1 MIEQI
6 LMNSLGGGGWIHHL
20 IFYRIPKNASTSVF
34 EHLGTLNLIKK
45 YEKLF
50 KEFGDKKLYRNF
62 FDTTHAKPNEAYKVF
77 KRDLEKYFSFCIVRN
92 PWDRF
97 VSMYSFAKKHDIY
110 KIYNFDKDISFK
122 QFCEFFSYHRDDVYF
137 LGTNKQTEWLNGY
150 CPPKEILRF
159 ENLNE
164 DFSNMLKNYNITHIS
179 DKLPHLNSTKHSN
192 YKDYYDSDTKKII
205 ASVFEEDIDTLKYT
219 FH

>member
-6 LMNSLGGGGWIHHL
+6 FPDLLGGGGWINHL
-20 IFYRIPKNASTSVF
+20 IFYRIPKNASTSIF
-34 EHLGTLNLIKK
+34 NHLGAWNLLKK

-50 KEFGDKKLYRNF
+50 QQNADKRLYRNW
-62 FDTTHAKPNEAYKVF
+62 FDPTHAKPDEAYRVF
-77 KRDLEKYFSFCIVRN
+77 KRGLEKYFSFCIARN
-92 PWDRF
+92 PWDRA
-97 VSMYSFAKKHDIY
+97 VSIY
-110 KIYNFDKDISFK
+110 HFTEKEHLYKLYGFSKDTDFK
-122 QFCEFFSYHRDDVYF
+122 TYCEILLEHKNNPYF
-137 LGTNKQTEWLNGY
+137 IATNKQVDWLKGY

-192 YKDYYDSDTKKII
+192 YRDYYSSETKKII
-205 ASVFEEDIDTLKYT
+205 ANVFEEDIDTLKYT
-219 FH
+219 FD